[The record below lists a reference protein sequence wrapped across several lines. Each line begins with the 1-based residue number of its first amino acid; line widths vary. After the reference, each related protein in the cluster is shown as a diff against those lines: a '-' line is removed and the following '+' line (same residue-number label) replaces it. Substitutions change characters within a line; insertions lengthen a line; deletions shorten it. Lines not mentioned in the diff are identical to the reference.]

1 MGFAPHSGWA
11 AMVVVGGDL
20 ANPEV
25 LTRGRVEMADA
36 RLAGSKQP
44 YHEVEGLPL
53 KEAERRLDRLGDSAG
68 AMAYEAVRALVE
80 EIGRRGSAPSA
91 AGILDSSG
99 RKGDSL
105 AAILSSHALIH
116 TADGNHFR
124 EALAE
129 ACRRCGLEV
138 VRVRQRDLA
147 GRAAAALRKSPAQ
160 LATTV
165 RELGRPL
172 GAPWGADQ
180 KSATLLAW
188 LLLAEKRQR
197 SLRSSSADRIPA
209 PV

>member
-1 MGFAPHSGWA
+1 MKTRPGPVAGFAPYSGWA
-11 AMVVVGGDL
+11 AMVVVGGDA

-25 LTRGRVEMADA
+25 LTRCRVEMADP

-53 KEAERRLDRLGDSAG
+53 EEAERRLARLSDSAG
-68 AMAYEAVRALVE
+68 AMAHEAIRALVE
-80 EIGRRGSAPSA
+80 EIGRRESAPVS

-105 AAILSSHALIH
+105 ASILASHALIH

-124 EALAE
+124 EALAM
-129 ACRRCGLEV
+129 ACRRCDLEV

-147 GRAAAALRKSPAQ
+147 GRAAAALGKSPAL
-160 LATTV
+160 LAATV
-165 RELGRPL
+165 RDLGQPF

-180 KSATLLAW
+180 KSAAMLAW
-188 LLLAEKRQR
+188 LLLAEKR
-197 SLRSSSADRIPA
+197 
-209 PV
+209 